1 MSAETPW
8 VSQPVLRREPEGF
21 AVAADIFHI
30 SDRLQP
36 NIHDEVVALCERL
49 LALAPSA
56 ELVIS
61 SAIDPDGIPSRV
73 GDYTLASKRIPRTK
87 LPPKALPQR
96 NRRWIAAVAE
106 RVGAQSETHYLATG
120 KDLLDRLIKPLE
132 EIIDGVLRSKA
143 QNWRKHLD
151 TLGSIYQAAR
161 LLTRPANADHLTS
174 TGTAVASVSDLQ
186 NILFQCSTNL
196 IRNLINLPERW
207 VASTWNCDQIIE
219 QIDRATQEPWH
230 LISGV
235 PPTLARLRGLVE
247 SLRFV
252 IGEAGSQNIKATQLF
267 GGIGKKADRK
277 NALRLVVANAEAS
290 TETKLKQLQRRLEQA
305 VVAVNFSA
313 KASVRPVKKTSG
325 PWPFAEALVVVAIDS
340 VFDWTQRV
348 GALLELLRKV
358 AGDGRHLIVVPARGS
373 FAVTSLSF
381 SGASSFFPI
390 PCSEADWL
398 DSLGFHVLEG
408 KYTTLF
414 ERLVTALAEIS
425 AIHNFNC
432 ATKDRASTERE
443 ALKYALD
450 DLELTTSEFGTLFSG
465 EAEKYWDDFKI
476 LMENICEGKINFSR
490 IIRLLM
496 RGEVTAATETEA
508 FLAMRLFVLEFDA
521 LTALEV

>member
-1 MSAETPW
+1 MGF
-8 VSQPVLRREPEGF
+8 LRP
-21 AVAADIFHI
+21 I
-30 SDRLQP
+30 
-36 NIHDEVVALCERL
+36 
-49 LALAPSA
+49 
-56 ELVIS
+56 
-61 SAIDPDGIPSRV
+61 
-73 GDYTLASKRIPRTK
+73 
-87 LPPKALPQR
+87 
-96 NRRWIAAVAE
+96 
-106 RVGAQSETHYLATG
+106 
-120 KDLLDRLIKPLE
+120 
-132 EIIDGVLRSKA
+132 
-143 QNWRKHLD
+143 
-151 TLGSIYQAAR
+151 
-161 LLTRPANADHLTS
+161 
-174 TGTAVASVSDLQ
+174 
-186 NILFQCSTNL
+186 
-196 IRNLINLPERW
+196 
-207 VASTWNCDQIIE
+207 
-219 QIDRATQEPWH
+219 
-230 LISGV
+230 
-235 PPTLARLRGLVE
+235 
-247 SLRFV
+247 

-267 GGIGKKADRK
+267 GGRGKKAGRK
-277 NALRLVVANAEAS
+277 NALRLVAANVEAS

-305 VVAVNFSA
+305 VVAVSFSA

-348 GALLELLRKV
+348 GALLKLLRKV

-432 ATKDRASTERE
+432 VTKDRTSTERE

-496 RGEVTAATETEA
+496 RGEVTAATEAEA